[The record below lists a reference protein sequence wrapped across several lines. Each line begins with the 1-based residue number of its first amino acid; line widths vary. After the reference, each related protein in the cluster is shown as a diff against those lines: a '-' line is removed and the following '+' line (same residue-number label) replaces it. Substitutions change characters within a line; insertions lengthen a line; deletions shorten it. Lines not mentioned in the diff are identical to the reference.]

1 MQEQITQVAARIKEL
16 RELSGISPESMA
28 SELGLSKTAYLV
40 LESGQEDI
48 SVGLLS
54 RIARR
59 CKVELTTLITG
70 EEPRLHLYTL
80 TRKDKGAEVE
90 RKAEYHYMALAS
102 NFIHKRAEPFLVTA
116 LPEAPGH
123 PDIHPGQEFVYL
135 LEGRLK
141 VRVGDHEVTLEEGD
155 SIYFDA
161 TAPHAATALDGRP
174 ARFLAVLV

>member
-1 MQEQITQVAARIKEL
+1 MQEQISQVAARIKEM

-28 SELGLSKTAYLV
+28 SELGLSRAAYLV

-54 RIARR
+54 RIATR

-70 EEPRLHLYTL
+70 GEPRLHLYTL
-80 TRKDKGAEVE
+80 TRKDKGASVE
-90 RKAEYHYMALAS
+90 RKTEYQYMALAS
-102 NFIHKRAEPFLVTA
+102 NFIHKRAEPFIVTA

-123 PDIHPGQEFVYL
+123 PDIHPGQEFIYL
-135 LEGRLK
+135 LEGRLQ
-141 VRVGDHEVTLEEGD
+141 VRVGEHDLFLDVGD
-155 SIYFDA
+155 SLYFDA
-161 TAPHAATALDGRP
+161 NAPHAATALEGKP